1 MSATGLEVF
10 DTTLQKTHIML
21 DEIMAGTGRDRR
33 AAWHMLGA
41 VLRAV
46 RDRVPI
52 ALGAHLSAQ
61 LPLLVRG
68 AYYDQFRPADVP
80 IPLRTWDEFLALVA
94 IGIVDLDPPLAP
106 SEAAE
111 TVFRT
116 LSRHLTEGLVDK
128 VCAALPEPV
137 RERWLRAAAL
147 EPEILA

>member
-1 MSATGLEVF
+1 MSATGLDVF

-21 DEIMAGTGRDRR
+21 DEVMGAIGRDRR
-33 AAWHMLGA
+33 AAWHVLGA

-68 AYYDQFRPADVP
+68 AYYDQFRPVDVP
-80 IPLRTWDEFLALVA
+80 IPLRTWDEFMALVA
-94 IGIVDLDPPLAP
+94 IGLVDLDPPVPP
-106 SEAAE
+106 SAAAE
-111 TVFRT
+111 AVFAT
-116 LSRHLTEGLVDK
+116 LSRHLSEGMVDK

-137 RERWLRAAAL
+137 RARWLQAAAPA
-147 EPEILA
+147 PEVLA